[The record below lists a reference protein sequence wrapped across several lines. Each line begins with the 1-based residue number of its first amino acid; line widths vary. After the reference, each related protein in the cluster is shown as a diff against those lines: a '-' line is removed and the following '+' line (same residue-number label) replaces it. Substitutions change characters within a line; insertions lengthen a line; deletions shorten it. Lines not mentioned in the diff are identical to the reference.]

1 MIMKL
6 QKSKKQQGGCNM
18 LGDIKIL
25 LGEHSKKLRKPIILL
40 TIDSLFNMFI
50 YSMLYFVLLDLI
62 NSQLSFTKV
71 KNYTIAMIIAFIFRA
86 IVNAIGYT
94 GIQAEGA
101 RGIESMRISLGDH
114 IKNINLGF
122 FNKNSIGSLANI
134 MTNDLQDFERVI
146 THSISDLIKT
156 VVLSIYFLIIT
167 FFIDAQLAITQL
179 SFVLIAMPIILMGGK
194 RVTAIGKQKKEV
206 MNEVISRMVEYL
218 SGIQLFRAHNLVGD
232 KFERLEKS
240 FRDLRRES
248 IRTEISIVPYV
259 LIFQIIVDISFPV
272 LLLIATTKFG
282 LGNIDKKAFLTF
294 IIINLA
300 LTNILR
306 AFGVQY
312 GVFRYLKLASQKL
325 IKTYN
330 HPEMNYKYEEANFEN
345 HDIEFENVSFKYE
358 EGENTIN
365 NLSFKAREGTMTAL
379 VGPSGSGKTTV
390 TSLIAR
396 FWDINSGAI
405 TIGGQDIKDIKP
417 DSLLKHIS
425 MVFQDVYLLNDTVYN
440 NIKLGNP
447 KVTREEVI
455 KAAKIA
461 NCHEFI
467 ENLEN
472 KYDTIVGEGGS
483 TLSGGE
489 KQRISIAR
497 AILKDAPIILLDE
510 ATASLDADNELEIRK
525 GIKKL
530 TANKTVIVIAHR
542 LNTIKDADQ
551 IIVLNKGA
559 MEEKGNH
566 GKLME
571 NKKRYYN
578 MYNEMEKAKSWA
590 I

>member
-1 MIMKL
+1 
-6 QKSKKQQGGCNM
+6 M
-18 LGDIKIL
+18 LGDIKTL
-25 LGEHSKKLRKPIILL
+25 LGDYSKKLKKPIILL
-40 TIDSLFNMFI
+40 TIDSLFNMFF

-62 NSQLSFTKV
+62 NYQLSFTKI

-86 IVNAIGYT
+86 VVNAKGYT

-101 RGIESMRISLGDH
+101 RGIQSMRISLGDH

-122 FNKNSIGSLANI
+122 FNKNSIGSLSNI
-134 MTNDLQDFERVI
+134 MTNDLQDFEKII
-146 THSISDLIKT
+146 THSTSDLIKT

-167 FFIDAQLAITQL
+167 FFIDVQLAFIQL
-179 SFVLIAMPIILMGGK
+179 IFVLVAMPIILAGGK
-194 RVTAIGKQKKEV
+194 KVTRIGKKKKEV
-206 MNEVISRMVEYL
+206 MNDVISRMVEYL
-218 SGIQLFRAHNLVGD
+218 SGIQVFRAHNLVGD

-240 FRDLRRES
+240 FRDLKRES
-248 IRTEISIVPYV
+248 IRTEVSIVPFV
-259 LIFQIIVDISFPV
+259 LVFQIIVDISFPI

-282 LGNIDKKAFLTF
+282 AGNINKKAFLTF
-294 IIINLA
+294 IIINVA

-306 AFGVQY
+306 AFGAQY
-312 GVFRYLKLASQKL
+312 GVFRYLKLATQKL
-325 IKTYN
+325 IKTYD
-330 HPEMNYKYEEANFEN
+330 HPEMSYKYEEADFKNY
-345 HDIEFENVSFKYE
+345 DIEFKNVNFEYE
-358 EGENTIN
+358 EGEKTIN
-365 NLSFKAREGTMTAL
+365 NLSFKAKEGTMTAL

-396 FWDINSGAI
+396 FWDINHGI
-405 TIGGQDIKDIKP
+405 IKIGDQDIKYIKP

-425 MVFQDVYLLNDTVYN
+425 MVFQDVYLLNDSIYN

-447 KVTREEVI
+447 KATKEDVI

-525 GIKKL
+525 AIKKL

-551 IIVLNKGA
+551 IIVLNQGA
-559 MEEKGNH
+559 IEESGTHNQ
-566 GKLME
+566 LIE

-578 MYNEMEKAKSWA
+578 IYNEMEKAKKWA

>member
-1 MIMKL
+1 MI
-6 QKSKKQQGGCNM
+6 
-18 LGDIKIL
+18 GDIKVL
-25 LGEHSKKLRKPIILL
+25 LGEHSKKLKKPIILL
-40 TIDSLFNMFI
+40 TIDSLFNMFF

-62 NSQLSFTKV
+62 NSQLTFHKI
-71 KNYTIAMIIAFIFRA
+71 KNYTIAMIIAFIFRT
-86 IVNAIGYT
+86 IVNGIGYT
-94 GIQAEGA
+94 GIQAKGA

-122 FNKNSIGSLANI
+122 FNKNSIGNLSNI
-134 MTNDLQDFERVI
+134 MTNDLQDFEKII
-146 THSISDLIKT
+146 THNTSDLIKT
-156 VVLSIYFLIIT
+156 IVLSIYLLIIT
-167 FFIDAQLAITQL
+167 FFIDINLAIIQLA
-179 SFVLIAMPIILMGGK
+179 FVFVAMPIILTGGK
-194 RVTAIGKQKKEV
+194 KVARIGRQKKVV

-218 SGIQLFRAHNLVGD
+218 SGIHVFKAHNLAGK

-240 FRDLRRES
+240 FRDLKRES
-248 IRTEISIVPYV
+248 IRTEISIVPFV
-259 LIFQIIVDISFPV
+259 LIFQIIVDISFPI

-282 LGNIDKKAFLTF
+282 AGNINKKLFNL
-294 IIINLA
+294 IIINIA

-306 AFGVQY
+306 AFGAQY
-312 GVFRYLKLASQKL
+312 GQFRYLKLASQKL
-325 IKTYN
+325 IDTYN
-330 HPEMNYKYEEANFEN
+330 KSEMSYNYEEVDFKNY
-345 HDIEFENVSFKYE
+345 DIEFENVSFEYE
-358 EGENTIN
+358 EGENTID
-365 NLSFKAREGTMTAL
+365 NLSFKAKEGTMTAL

-396 FWDINSGAI
+396 FWDINNGSI
-405 TIGGQDIKDIKP
+405 KIGRQDIKYIKP

-425 MVFQDVYLLNDTVYN
+425 MVFQDVYLLNDTIYN
-440 NIKLGNP
+440 NIKLGNE
-447 KVTREEVI
+447 KATKEDVI

-467 ENLEN
+467 EKLED

-497 AILKDAPIILLDE
+497 AILKDAPIVLLDE

-525 GIKKL
+525 AIKKL
-530 TANKTVIVIAHR
+530 TLNKTVIVIAHR

-551 IIVLNKGA
+551 IIVLNEGHI
-559 MEEKGNH
+559 EEKGSHKELIN
-566 GKLME
+566 

-578 MYNEMEKAKSWA
+578 MYNEMERAKNWA

>member
-1 MIMKL
+1 
-6 QKSKKQQGGCNM
+6 M

-40 TIDSLFNMFI
+40 TIDSLFNMFF

-62 NSQLSFTKV
+62 NFQLSFTKI
-71 KNYTIAMIIAFIFRA
+71 KNYTIAMILAFIFRA

-94 GIQAEGA
+94 GIQAKGA
-101 RGIESMRISLGDH
+101 RGIQSMRISLGDH

-122 FNKNSIGSLANI
+122 FNKNSIGSLSNI
-134 MTNDLQDFERVI
+134 MTNDLQDFEKVI
-146 THSISDLIKT
+146 THSTSDLIKT
-156 VVLSIYFLIIT
+156 VVLSVYLLIIT
-167 FFIDAQLAITQL
+167 FFIDVKLAIIQLA
-179 SFVLIAMPIILMGGK
+179 FVLVAMPIILMGGK
-194 RVTAIGKQKKEV
+194 KVTAIGKQKKEV

-218 SGIQLFRAHNLVGD
+218 SGIQVFKAHNLAGE
-232 KFERLEKS
+232 KFQRLEKS
-240 FRDLRRES
+240 FRDLKRES
-248 IRTEISIVPYV
+248 IRTEVSIVPFV

-282 LGNIDKKAFLTF
+282 VGNIDKKAFLTF
-294 IIINLA
+294 IIINIA

-306 AFGVQY
+306 AFGAQY
-312 GVFRYLKLASQKL
+312 GVFRYLRLASQKL

-330 HPEMNYKYEEANFEN
+330 QPEMSYKYEEANFRN
-345 HDIEFENVSFKYE
+345 YDIEFKNVSFKYK

-365 NLSFKAREGTMTAL
+365 NLSFKAEEGTMTAL
-379 VGPSGSGKTTV
+379 VGPSGSGKTTI

-405 TIGGQDIKDIKP
+405 KIGGKDIKDINP

-425 MVFQDVYLLNDTVYN
+425 MVFQDVYLLNDTIYN
-440 NIKLGNP
+440 NIKLGNERAT
-447 KVTREEVI
+447 KDDVI

-467 ENLEN
+467 EKLED

-497 AILKDAPIILLDE
+497 AIIKDAPIVLLDE

-525 GIKKL
+525 AIKKL
-530 TANKTVIVIAHR
+530 TLNKTVIVIAHR

-551 IIVLNKGA
+551 IIVLNEGYI
-559 MEEKGNH
+559 EEKGSH
-566 GKLME
+566 IELIK

-578 MYNEMEKAKSWA
+578 MYVEMERAKNWA

>member
-1 MIMKL
+1 
-6 QKSKKQQGGCNM
+6 M
-18 LGDIKIL
+18 LGDIKTL
-25 LGEHSKKLRKPIILL
+25 LGEYSKKLRKPIILL
-40 TIDSLFNMFI
+40 TIDSLFNMFF
-50 YSMLYFVLLDLI
+50 YSMLYLVLLDLI
-62 NSQLSFTKV
+62 NSQLSFTKI
-71 KNYTIAMIIAFIFRA
+71 KNYTIAMIIAFIFRT

-94 GIQAEGA
+94 GIQAKGS
-101 RGIESMRISLGDH
+101 RGIQSMRISLGDH

-122 FNKNSIGSLANI
+122 FNKNSIGSLSNI
-134 MTNDLQDFERVI
+134 MTNDLQDFEKVI
-146 THSISDLIKT
+146 THSTSDLIKT
-156 VVLSIYFLIIT
+156 VVLSVYLLIIT
-167 FFIDAQLAITQL
+167 FFIDVNLAIIQLA
-179 SFVLIAMPIILMGGK
+179 FVLVAMPIILMGGK

-218 SGIQLFRAHNLVGD
+218 SGIQVFKSHNLAGE

-240 FRDLRRES
+240 FRDLKRES
-248 IRTEISIVPYV
+248 IRTEVSIVPFV

-282 LGNIDKKAFLTF
+282 VGNIDKKAFLTF
-294 IIINLA
+294 IIINIA

-306 AFGVQY
+306 AFGAQY
-312 GVFRYLKLASQKL
+312 GVFRYLRLASQKL

-330 HPEMNYKYEEANFEN
+330 QPEMSYKYEEADFEN
-345 HDIEFENVSFKYE
+345 YDIEFKNVSFKYE
-358 EGENTIN
+358 KGENTIN
-365 NLSFKAREGTMTAL
+365 SLSFKAEEGTMTAL
-379 VGPSGSGKTTV
+379 VGPSGSGKTTI

-405 TIGGQDIKDIKP
+405 KIGGKDIKCINP

-425 MVFQDVYLLNDTVYN
+425 MVFQDVYLLNDTIYN
-440 NIKLGNP
+440 NIKLGNERAT
-447 KVTREEVI
+447 KDDVI
-455 KAAKIA
+455 KAAQIA

-467 ENLEN
+467 ERLED

-497 AILKDAPIILLDE
+497 AILKDAPIVLLDE

-525 GIKKL
+525 AIKKL
-530 TANKTVIVIAHR
+530 TLNKTVIVIAHR

-551 IIVLNKGA
+551 IIVLNEGYI
-559 MEEKGNH
+559 EEKGSH
-566 GKLME
+566 IELIK

-578 MYNEMEKAKSWA
+578 MYVEMERAKNWA

>member
-1 MIMKL
+1 
-6 QKSKKQQGGCNM
+6 M

-40 TIDSLFNMFI
+40 TIDSLFNMFF

-62 NSQLSFTKV
+62 NFQLSFTKI
-71 KNYTIAMIIAFIFRA
+71 KNYTIAMILAFIFRA

-94 GIQAEGA
+94 GIQAKGA
-101 RGIESMRISLGDH
+101 RGIQSMRISLGDH

-122 FNKNSIGSLANI
+122 FNKNSIGSLSNI
-134 MTNDLQDFERVI
+134 MTNDLQDFEKVI
-146 THSISDLIKT
+146 THSTSDLIKT
-156 VVLSIYFLIIT
+156 VVLSVYLLIIT
-167 FFIDAQLAITQL
+167 FFIDVKLAIIQLA
-179 SFVLIAMPIILMGGK
+179 FVLVAMPIILMGGK
-194 RVTAIGKQKKEV
+194 KVTAIGKQKKEV

-218 SGIQLFRAHNLVGD
+218 SGIQVFKAHNLAGE
-232 KFERLEKS
+232 KFQRLEKS
-240 FRDLRRES
+240 FRDLKRES
-248 IRTEISIVPYV
+248 IRTEVSIVPFV

-282 LGNIDKKAFLTF
+282 VGNIDKKAFLTF
-294 IIINLA
+294 IIINIA

-306 AFGVQY
+306 AFGAQY
-312 GVFRYLKLASQKL
+312 GVFRYLRLASQKL

-330 HPEMNYKYEEANFEN
+330 QPEMSYKYEEANFRN
-345 HDIEFENVSFKYE
+345 YDIEFKNVSFKYK

-365 NLSFKAREGTMTAL
+365 NLSFKAEEGTMTAL
-379 VGPSGSGKTTV
+379 VEPSGSGKTTI

-405 TIGGQDIKDIKP
+405 KIGGKDIKDINP

-425 MVFQDVYLLNDTVYN
+425 MVFQDVYLLNDTIYN
-440 NIKLGNP
+440 NIKLGNERAT
-447 KVTREEVI
+447 KDDVI

-467 ENLEN
+467 EKLED
-472 KYDTIVGEGGS
+472 KYDTIVGEGGA

-497 AILKDAPIILLDE
+497 AILKDAPIVLLDE

-525 GIKKL
+525 AIKKL
-530 TANKTVIVIAHR
+530 TLNKTVIVIAHR

-551 IIVLNKGA
+551 IIVLNEGYI
-559 MEEKGNH
+559 EEKGSH
-566 GKLME
+566 IELIK

-578 MYNEMEKAKSWA
+578 MYVEMERAKNWA

>member
-1 MIMKL
+1 
-6 QKSKKQQGGCNM
+6 M
-18 LGDIKIL
+18 LGDIKVL
-25 LGEHSKKLRKPIILL
+25 LCEHSKKLRKPIILL
-40 TIDSLFNMFI
+40 TIDSLFNMFF

-62 NSQLSFTKV
+62 NSQLSFTKI

-94 GIQAEGA
+94 GIQAKGA
-101 RGIESMRISLGDH
+101 RGIQNMRISLGDH

-122 FNKNSIGSLANI
+122 FNKNSIGSLSNI
-134 MTNDLQDFERVI
+134 MTNDLQDFEKVI
-146 THSISDLIKT
+146 THSTSDLIKT
-156 VVLSIYFLIIT
+156 VVLSVYLLIIT
-167 FFIDAQLAITQL
+167 FFIDVKLAIIQLA
-179 SFVLIAMPIILMGGK
+179 FVLVAMPIILMGGK
-194 RVTAIGKQKKEV
+194 RVTAIGKQKKQV

-218 SGIQLFRAHNLVGD
+218 SGIQVFKAHNLAGE

-240 FRDLRRES
+240 FRDLKRES
-248 IRTEISIVPYV
+248 IRTEVSIVPFV

-282 LGNIDKKAFLTF
+282 VGNIDKKAFLTF
-294 IIINLA
+294 IIINIA

-306 AFGVQY
+306 AFGAQY
-312 GVFRYLKLASQKL
+312 GVFRYLRLASQKL

-330 HPEMNYKYEEANFEN
+330 QPEMSYRYEEVNFGN
-345 HDIEFENVSFKYE
+345 YDIEFKNVSFKYE

-365 NLSFKAREGTMTAL
+365 NLSFKAEEGTMTAL
-379 VGPSGSGKTTV
+379 VGPSGSGKTTI

-396 FWDINSGAI
+396 FWDINSGTI
-405 TIGGQDIKDIKP
+405 KIGGKDIKDINP

-425 MVFQDVYLLNDTVYN
+425 MVFQDVYLLNDTIYN
-440 NIKLGNP
+440 NIKLGNERAT
-447 KVTREEVI
+447 KDDVI

-467 ENLEN
+467 EKLED

-497 AILKDAPIILLDE
+497 AILKDAPIVLLDE

-525 GIKKL
+525 AIKKL
-530 TANKTVIVIAHR
+530 TLDKTVIVIAHR

-551 IIVLNKGA
+551 IIVLNEGYI
-559 MEEKGNH
+559 EEKGSH
-566 GKLME
+566 IELIK

-578 MYNEMEKAKSWA
+578 MYVEMERAKNWA